1 MTNMND
7 DIYNMVKKA
16 QEGEQDAFIEIFN
29 KFDPAINKFS
39 NQLSYPEAKS
49 DLYIFIIELIR
60 DLNLNKF
67 NKINQGK
74 LFNYIYNSIK
84 NKKISLHRKN
94 TRNSIDE
101 LPINLEVLP
110 STKNHGVNNV
120 LIDEAFEILT
130 NHQKK
135 ILYKKYILGY
145 SDTEIGEKLD
155 ISRQAVNQC
164 QNRAIQKI
172 RENIS

>member
-1 MTNMND
+1 
-7 DIYNMVKKA
+7 
-16 QEGEQDAFIEIFN
+16 
-29 KFDPAINKFS
+29 
-39 NQLSYPEAKS
+39 
-49 DLYIFIIELIR
+49 
-60 DLNLNKF
+60 
-67 NKINQGK
+67 
-74 LFNYIYNSIK
+74 
-84 NKKISLHRKN
+84 LHRKN